1 MAREESSI
9 SYGNLPRREVNRP
22 GERKKRVVFVCQQCG
37 KESPKWL
44 GRCPQCQEW
53 NSFVETSVEPRSSY
67 SWAPTSGSKP
77 QTLDEISLESS
88 PRIAL
93 PFNEFN
99 TLLGGGL
106 VPGTLVLI
114 GGDPG
119 IGKSTLLL
127 QITTTLSGS
136 PKKVL
141 YISGEE
147 SAHQLKLRANRLGI
161 HSPQADS
168 LCFLSET
175 QMEAI
180 MHHLESLAPGLVI
193 VDSIQTMYTGELTAS
208 PGSVA
213 QIKECTLQLLKW
225 AKSSGSPILISGH
238 VTKDGSLA
246 GPRVLEHIVDVVL
259 YLEGEPFSSY
269 RLLRSVKNRY
279 GSTNEVA
286 VFEMKESGLAEVEN
300 PSLAFLSGRKDN
312 CTGSVVVS
320 SLEGTRPL
328 LAEIQALTHPTAFGL
343 PRRTANG
350 IDLNRLYII
359 AAVLSKRTG
368 LPLSQQDIIISVAGG
383 LRLMEPAVDLG
394 VALAIASSFHN
405 TSVDPNLV
413 AMGEIG
419 LGGEVRSVPQLS
431 RRIAEAARLGF
442 TRCMVPA
449 SSREDIQAPEGARI
463 VRVGQLKDAMKLA
476 LGA

>member
-1 MAREESSI
+1 MPKE
-9 SYGNLPRREVNRP
+9 
-22 GERKKRVVFVCQQCG
+22 ERKRRASFVCQHCG

-44 GRCPQCQEW
+44 GHCPQCQEW
-53 NSFVETSVEPRSSY
+53 NSFVETVIEAHSSV
-67 SWAPTSGSKP
+67 SWVPNTGSKP
-77 QTLDEISLESS
+77 LTLAEISLESS
-88 PRIAL
+88 PRLAL

-119 IGKSTLLL
+119 VGKSTLLL
-127 QITTTLSGS
+127 QVTTALWGS
-136 PKKVL
+136 QKKVL

-147 SAHQLKLRANRLGI
+147 SAHQLKLRADRLGI
-161 HSPQADS
+161 RSPEADS
-168 LCFLSET
+168 LRFLSET
-175 QMEAI
+175 RMEDI
-180 MHHLESLAPGLVI
+180 LHHLENISPSLVI
-193 VDSIQTMYTGELTAS
+193 VDSIQTVYAGELSAA

-225 AKSSGSPILISGH
+225 AKSSGVPILISGH

-269 RLLRSVKNRY
+269 RILRSVKNRY

-286 VFEMKESGLAEVEN
+286 VFEMKETGLAEVEN
-300 PSLAFLSGRKDN
+300 PSLAFLSGRKEN
-312 CTGSVVVS
+312 STGSVVACS
-320 SLEGTRPL
+320 MEGTRPL

-350 IDLNRLYII
+350 IDLNRLYVI

-394 VALAIASSFHN
+394 VGLAIASSFHN
-405 TSVDPNLV
+405 ASVDPRLV

-419 LGGEVRSVPQLS
+419 LGGEIRSVPQLS
-431 RRIAEAARLGF
+431 RRVAEAVKLGF
-442 TRCMVPA
+442 DCCMVPA
-449 SSREDIQAPEGARI
+449 SSREDIQVPQGARL
-463 VRVGQLKDAMKLA
+463 VRVSQLRDAIKQA
-476 LGA
+476 LRN

>member
-1 MAREESSI
+1 MTRE
-9 SYGNLPRREVNRP
+9 
-22 GERKKRVVFVCQQCG
+22 ERKKRVSFVCQQCG
-37 KESPKWL
+37 KESLKWL
-44 GRCPQCQEW
+44 GHCPQCQEW
-53 NSFVETSVEPRSSY
+53 NSFVETVVESHSSS
-67 SWAPTSGSKP
+67 SWVPGSNSRP
-77 QTLDEISLESS
+77 LTLAEISLESN

-127 QITTTLSGS
+127 QVTTALSAS
-136 PKKVL
+136 KKKVL

-161 HSPQADS
+161 CTPQADS
-168 LCFLSET
+168 LCFLSAT
-175 QMEAI
+175 QMEDI
-180 MHHLESLAPGLVI
+180 LHHLDNLAPSLVI
-193 VDSIQTMYTGELTAS
+193 VDSIQTVYAGELSAA

-225 AKSSGSPILISGH
+225 AKSSAVPILISGH

-286 VFEMKESGLAEVEN
+286 VFEMKEAGLAEVEN
-300 PSLAFLSGRKDN
+300 PSLAFLSGRKEN
-312 CTGSVVVS
+312 STGSVVAC

-359 AAVLSKRTG
+359 AAVLSKRAG
-368 LPLSQQDIIISVAGG
+368 LPLSQQDIIISVVGG

-405 TSVDPNLV
+405 ASVDPQLV

-419 LGGEVRSVPQLS
+419 LGGEIRSVPQLS
-431 RRIAEAARLGF
+431 RRVAEAVKLGF
-442 TRCMVPA
+442 KHCMVPA
-449 SSREDIQAPEGARI
+449 SSREDIQAPEGASLIKVNHLR
-463 VRVGQLKDAMKLA
+463 DAINQA
-476 LGA
+476 IGR

>member
-1 MAREESSI
+1 M
-9 SYGNLPRREVNRP
+9 
-22 GERKKRVVFVCQQCG
+22 KKRVSFICQQCG

-53 NSFVETSVEPRSSY
+53 NSFLETVVESRSSS
-67 SWAPTSGSKP
+67 SWIPNSNSKP
-77 QTLDEISLESS
+77 QTLAEISLESS
-88 PRIAL
+88 PKIAL

-99 TLLGGGL
+99 MLLGGGL

-127 QITTTLSGS
+127 QVTTALSKS
-136 PKKVL
+136 QKKVL

-147 SAHQLKLRANRLGI
+147 SAHQMKLRANRLGI
-161 HSPQADS
+161 QDTS

-180 MHHLESLAPGLVI
+180 LHHLKSLAPSLVV
-193 VDSIQTMYTGELTAS
+193 VDSIQTVYTGELSAA
-208 PGSVA
+208 PGSVT

-225 AKSSGSPILISGH
+225 AKSSGVPILISGH

-269 RLLRSVKNRY
+269 RLLRSVKNRF

-286 VFEMKESGLAEVEN
+286 VFEMKEAGLVEVEN
-300 PSLAFLSGRKDN
+300 PSLAFLSGRSEN
-312 CTGSVVVS
+312 CTGSIVVC

-328 LAEIQALTHPTAFGL
+328 LAEIQALTHPTVFGL
-343 PRRTANG
+343 PRRTTSG
-350 IDLNRLYII
+350 IDLNRLYVI
-359 AAVLSKRTG
+359 AAVLSKRAG

-394 VALAIASSFHN
+394 VAIAIASSFYN
-405 TSVDPNLV
+405 ASVSPQLV

-419 LGGEVRSVPQLS
+419 LGGEIRSVPQLS
-431 RRIAEAARLGF
+431 RRIAEAAKLGF
-442 TRCMVPA
+442 TSCMVPA
-449 SSREDIQAPEGARI
+449 SSREEIQAPEGARI
-463 VRVGQLKDAMKLA
+463 IRVGQIGDAIKQA
-476 LGA
+476 LGH

>member
-1 MAREESSI
+1 MARDEK
-9 SYGNLPRREVNRP
+9 
-22 GERKKRVVFVCQQCG
+22 KKRVSFVCQQCG
-37 KESPKWL
+37 RESPKWL

-53 NSFVETSVEPRSSY
+53 NSFIETLIESGPAA
-67 SWAPTSGSKP
+67 SWALETGSKP
-77 QTLDEISLESS
+77 QTLAEISLESR
-88 PRIAL
+88 PKIYL
-93 PFNEFN
+93 PFKEFN
-99 TLLGGGL
+99 SLLGGGL
-106 VPGTLVLI
+106 VPGSLVLI

-127 QITTTLSGS
+127 QVIASLSGHRG
-136 PKKVL
+136 KAL

-147 SAHQLKLRANRLGI
+147 SSHQLKLRAERLGI
-161 HSPQADS
+161 HSPEADS
-168 LCFLSET
+168 LCVFSET
-175 QMEAI
+175 KMEVI
-180 MHHLESLAPGLVI
+180 LHHLKELLPSLVV
-193 VDSIQTMYTGELTAS
+193 VDSIQTVYTEEMSAA

-213 QIKECTLQLLKW
+213 QIRECTLQLLKW
-225 AKSSGSPILISGH
+225 AKSSGVPILISGH

-300 PSLAFLSGRKDN
+300 PSLAFLSSRKEN
-312 CTGSVVVS
+312 SSGSVVVCS
-320 SLEGTRPL
+320 MEGSRPL

-343 PRRTANG
+343 PRRTVNG
-350 IDLNRLYII
+350 IDINRLYII
-359 AAVLSKRTG
+359 AAVLSRRAG

-383 LRLMEPAVDLG
+383 LRIMEPAVDLG

-405 TSVDPNLV
+405 AALDPQLV

-419 LGGEVRSVPQLS
+419 LGGEIRSVPQIS
-431 RRIAEAARLGF
+431 RRMAEAVRLGF
-442 TRCMVPA
+442 NRCIIPV
-449 SSREDIQAPEGARI
+449 SCREEVRVPEGASLA
-463 VRVGQLKDAMKLA
+463 RVGHIREAIKQA
-476 LGA
+476 LSV